1 MIVSSNELQMLV
13 LKACRGVGVP
23 MGQAQEVAV
32 ALAESPQALGA
43 LLPHL
48 ALPMKSAKFD
58 FSDGLTV
65 QDASLLRDFSACAD
79 AAALGVKPVRLC
91 GLAAC
96 DLAHALARSRGLS
109 IAAEG
114 ADVVFTEQEAVRPQ
128 VSRGAVVPEIWQQV
142 ASFAALTYVPETDAS
157 RLAGAGAGL
166 SDND

>member
-23 MGQAQEVAV
+23 MGQAREVAV

-65 QDASLLRDFSACAD
+65 QDAALLRDFSACAD

>member
-1 MIVSSNELQMLV
+1 MIGSSNELQMLV

-48 ALPMKSAKFD
+48 ALPMKPAKFD

-65 QDASLLRDFSACAD
+65 QDAALLRDFSACAD

-114 ADVVFTEQEAVRPQ
+114 ADVVFTGPVPLPSQ
-128 VSRGAVVPEIWQQV
+128 GARCSVVPEIWQQI
-142 ASFAALTYVPETDAS
+142 ARFAALTYVPETDAS
-157 RLAGAGAGL
+157 RLGGAGAGL

>member
-1 MIVSSNELQMLV
+1 
-13 LKACRGVGVP
+13 
-23 MGQAQEVAV
+23 
-32 ALAESPQALGA
+32 
-43 LLPHL
+43 
-48 ALPMKSAKFD
+48 
-58 FSDGLTV
+58 
-65 QDASLLRDFSACAD
+65 LLRDFSACAD

>member
-48 ALPMKSAKFD
+48 ARPMKSAKFD

-65 QDASLLRDFSACAD
+65 QDAALLRVFSACAD

>member
-65 QDASLLRDFSACAD
+65 QGAALPRDFSACAD

>member
-23 MGQAQEVAV
+23 MGQSQEVAV
-32 ALAESPQALGA
+32 ALLESPQALGA

-48 ALPMKSAKFD
+48 VQPMKPAKFD
-58 FSDGLTV
+58 FSEGLTV
-65 QDASLLRDFSACAD
+65 HDASLLRDFSACAD
-79 AAALGVKPVRLC
+79 AAVLGVWPVRIC

-109 IAAEG
+109 IAAAA
-114 ADVVFTEQEAVRPQ
+114 ADMVFTGKDAMRPE

-142 ASFAALTYVPETDAS
+142 ARFAALTYVPETDAS
-157 RLAGAGAGL
+157 RLGGAGAGL

>member
-65 QDASLLRDFSACAD
+65 QGTALLRDFSACAD

>member
-48 ALPMKSAKFD
+48 ALPMKPAKFD

-65 QDASLLRDFSACAD
+65 QDAALLRDFSACAD

-114 ADVVFTEQEAVRPQ
+114 ADVVFTEQEAVRLQ
-128 VSRGAVVPEIWQQV
+128 VSRGAVGPEIWQQV

>member
-1 MIVSSNELQMLV
+1 
-13 LKACRGVGVP
+13 
-23 MGQAQEVAV
+23 
-32 ALAESPQALGA
+32 
-43 LLPHL
+43 
-48 ALPMKSAKFD
+48 
-58 FSDGLTV
+58 V
-65 QDASLLRDFSACAD
+65 QDAALLRDFSACAD

>member
-48 ALPMKSAKFD
+48 ALPIKSAKFD

-65 QDASLLRDFSACAD
+65 KGAALLRDFSACAD

>member
-1 MIVSSNELQMLV
+1 M
-13 LKACRGVGVP
+13 A
-23 MGQAQEVAV
+23 
-32 ALAESPQALGA
+32 PQHFLYFWP
-43 LLPHL
+43 LPHEQG
-48 ALPMKSAKFD
+48 AF
-58 FSDGLTV
+58 GL
-65 QDASLLRDFSACAD
+65 SFFF
-79 AAALGVKPVRLC
+79 PVGLVNA
-91 GLAAC
+91 LAAC

>member
-48 ALPMKSAKFD
+48 ALPMKPAKFD

-65 QDASLLRDFSACAD
+65 QDAALLRDFSACAD

-96 DLAHALARSRGLS
+96 DLAHALAHSRGLS

-114 ADVVFTEQEAVRPQ
+114 ADVVFTEAEAVRPQ

>member
-65 QDASLLRDFSACAD
+65 QGAALLRDFSACAD

-109 IAAEG
+109 IEADG
-114 ADVVFTEQEAVRPQ
+114 ADVVFTGSEAARPE
-128 VSRGAVVPEIWQQV
+128 VSRGVVAPEIWQWLS
-142 ASFAALTYVPETDAS
+142 SFAALTYVPETDAS
-157 RLAGAGAGL
+157 RLGGAGAGL

>member
-58 FSDGLTV
+58 FFDGLTV
-65 QDASLLRDFSACAD
+65 QGAALLRDFSACAD